1 MQIVDALS
9 RIVGESESEMWKLT
23 FSLMQMVDVHL
34 SVLISIFECP
44 VAAFCTF
51 LVTDRC
57 AHCTASKIQ
66 GYKLQ
71 FSHHTDI
78 PYSAIASLSIVKN
91 IVTLCNWFSF
101 SYSNVQFMAEI
112 CFKLIHI
119 TDIWRLIGGHHL
131 PTASDDL
138 AVEADR
144 WRHEDHSPLL
154 HYFNDPGIFILFLHL
169 CLCSFLQWSRP
180 WWRLSLVSIT
190 WWRPKTRILTII
202 WVGFSSSN
210 IFRFT

>member
-23 FSLMQMVDVHL
+23 FSLMQMVGVHL
-34 SVLISIFECP
+34 SVLISIFGCP

-51 LVTDRC
+51 LVTDCC

-78 PYSAIASLSIVKN
+78 PCSAIASLSIVKN

-101 SYSNVQFMAEI
+101 SYSYVQFMAEI
-112 CFKLIHI
+112 RFKLIHI

-144 WRHEDHSPLL
+144 WRHEES
-154 HYFNDPGIFILFLHL
+154 YRKIKIPG
-169 CLCSFLQWSRP
+169 SLQEWRRGECP
-180 WWRLSLVSIT
+180 WPSWR
-190 WWRPKTRILTII
+190 
-202 WVGFSSSN
+202 
-210 IFRFT
+210 